1 MNLKYQAKRLEASF
15 NEEVKKEIPM
25 ALLPD
30 GSIAYKD
37 YIIKSTKTKQFQ
49 VIKKGGVKID
59 TFFLKTCALMGIDL
73 YAKNRLSSYSEI
85 KLLDQKYK
93 NNIIDAE
100 IFKYKFK
107 NTKDP
112 DKRDLFLWRWEIT
125 KNRANHARTEI
136 ASRFRSMF

>member
-1 MNLKYQAKRLEASF
+1 MNLKRQVKKLEASF

-37 YIIKSTKTKQFQ
+37 YIIKSTKTKQFL
-49 VIKKGGVKID
+49 VIKKGGVKVD

-73 YAKNRLSSYSEI
+73 YSKNRLSTYTEI

-100 IFKYKFK
+100 IFKYKF
-107 NTKDP
+107 NTTKDP

-125 KNRANHARTEI
+125 KNRATRARNEI